1 MAEANTRWNKTLF
14 WGALVALL
22 YWGLFQYADDVIRL
36 AHTTTDACAVVEG
49 DSTVYYNKPTADACA
64 AKGGTM
70 IEGNWLF
77 VFVPILIAFM
87 MSYVHGA
94 FTAMFWDSLGLK
106 AASKKK

>member
-1 MAEANTRWNKTLF
+1 MANANTGWTRTLF
-14 WGALVALL
+14 WAALVALL
-22 YWGLFQYADDVIRL
+22 YWGLFHFAEDVTRL

-49 DSTVYYNKPTADACA
+49 DTTVYYSKPSPEACA
-64 AKGGTM
+64 AKGGTL

-77 VFVPILIAFM
+77 VLVPILIAFVV
-87 MSYVHGA
+87 SYVHGT